1 MTMKIESAK
10 SRTLKQAFTLVVCA
24 YLLAL
29 LIAAGTGFLFRAL
42 HPVLLLFLAD
52 IAGTLV
58 IYLFGRIFHNASF
71 YDAYWSIAPLVIS
84 MFWLLQ
90 NSAVSAATARQI
102 IVLSLVF
109 IWGLRLTYNWAR
121 QWRGLKHEDWRY
133 RDLRQKFLKWFWLI
147 DLIGIET
154 MPTIIVFLACLS
166 LYSSIAI
173 GKNPFGFL
181 DVIAILI
188 TFSAILIETIA
199 DGQLQ
204 QFTRS
209 NPQSGNVLTK
219 GLWAYSRHPN
229 YFGEVMFW
237 WGLFIFGLAADSGY
251 WWTIIGPVSITLL
264 FTCISIPLMEKRNT
278 ARRPGY
284 AALKKKIPVFLP
296 WFPKS

>member
-1 MTMKIESAK
+1 
-10 SRTLKQAFTLVVCA
+10 
-24 YLLAL
+24 
-29 LIAAGTGFLFRAL
+29 
-42 HPVLLLFLAD
+42 
-52 IAGTLV
+52 
-58 IYLFGRIFHNASF
+58 
-71 YDAYWSIAPLVIS
+71 
-84 MFWLLQ
+84 
-90 NSAVSAATARQI
+90 
-102 IVLSLVF
+102 
-109 IWGLRLTYNWAR
+109 
-121 QWRGLKHEDWRY
+121 
-133 RDLRQKFLKWFWLI
+133 
-147 DLIGIET
+147 

-264 FTCISIPLMEKRNT
+264 YTCISIPSMEKRNT